1 MRYCLADHRKYSC
14 FFGRVVN
21 MGLSIEMIGRSALV
35 FPIAYAVAMPFILIV
50 APKLQKRIDLALAD

>member
-1 MRYCLADHRKYSC
+1 
-14 FFGRVVN
+14 